1 MVPAIFDRCQAHA
14 KGLIMR
20 RFILA
25 AAGILLSFTAE
36 AQQTSPFP
44 AGAGRDIIAVACTQC
59 HQVGPI
65 IQLRM
70 GEAGWRRQV
79 YNMVLRGAQIG
90 PAEID
95 DVVKYLATNFGPG
108 VPIPGQATPP
118 VTLPDH
124 AGADRAGADLVA
136 GACGICH
143 GVDRVVAVARPGRQW
158 EAIVHRM
165 VAIGAPIDADQ
176 TRQIISYLET
186 NYGAAPSKA
195 P

>member
-1 MVPAIFDRCQAHA
+1 
-14 KGLIMR
+14 MR

-25 AAGILLSFTAE
+25 AASILAGITLNSSAE
-36 AQQTSPFP
+36 AQQANPFP
-44 AGAGRDIIAVACTQC
+44 PGAGRDLIAVACTQC
-59 HQVGPI
+59 HRAGPI

-70 GEAGWRRQV
+70 GEPGWRRQV

-90 PAEID
+90 PDEID

-108 VPIPGQATPP
+108 VPVPG
-118 VTLPDH
+118 VTLAPVKLPDGV
-124 AGADRAGADLVA
+124 GAELVA

-143 GVDRVVAVARPGRQW
+143 GVDRVVAVARPGQQW

-165 VAIGAPIDADQ
+165 VAIGAPVDADQ
-176 TRQIISYLET
+176 ARQIISYLET

>member
-1 MVPAIFDRCQAHA
+1 
-14 KGLIMR
+14 LIMR

-25 AAGILLSFTAE
+25 AASVLLLGFPAE
-36 AQQTSPFP
+36 AQQSNPFP
-44 AGAGRDIIAVACTQC
+44 AGASRDLIAVACTQC
-59 HQVGPI
+59 HRAGPI
-65 IQLRM
+65 TQLRM

-90 PAEID
+90 PDEID

-108 VPIPGQATPP
+108 VPVPGLASLP
-118 VTLPDH
+118 VTLPD
-124 AGADRAGADLVA
+124 GAGADLVA
-136 GACGICH
+136 GACGTCH

-176 TRQIISYLET
+176 ATQIISYLET

>member
-1 MVPAIFDRCQAHA
+1 
-14 KGLIMR
+14 MR
-20 RFILA
+20 RVILA
-25 AAGILLSFTAE
+25 AASILAGILLNFGAE
-36 AQQTSPFP
+36 AQQTGPFP
-44 AGAGRDIIAVACTQC
+44 AGAGRDTIAVACTQC
-59 HQVGPI
+59 HRAGPI

-90 PAEID
+90 PDEID
-95 DVVKYLATNFGPG
+95 DAVKYLATNFGPG
-108 VPIPGQATPP
+108 VPIPGPAPAP
-118 VTLPDH
+118 VKLHD
-124 AGADRAGADLVA
+124 GAGADLVT
-136 GACGICH
+136 GACGTCH

-165 VAIGAPIDADQ
+165 VAIGATIDADQ
-176 TRQIISYLET
+176 ARQIISYLET

>member
-1 MVPAIFDRCQAHA
+1 
-14 KGLIMR
+14 MR

-25 AAGILLSFTAE
+25 AASVLLLGFPSE
-36 AQQTSPFP
+36 AQQSNPFP
-44 AGAGRDIIAVACTQC
+44 AGESRDLIAVACTQC
-59 HQVGPI
+59 HRAGPI
-65 IQLRM
+65 TQLRM

-90 PAEID
+90 PDEID

-108 VPIPGQATPP
+108 VPVPGLATPP
-118 VTLPDH
+118 VILPE
-124 AGADRAGADLVA
+124 GAGADLVA
-136 GACGICH
+136 GACGTCH
-143 GVDRVVAVARPGRQW
+143 GVDRVVAVARPGQQW

-176 TRQIISYLET
+176 ARQIISYLET

>member
-1 MVPAIFDRCQAHA
+1 
-14 KGLIMR
+14 MR
-20 RFILA
+20 RFILGA
-25 AAGILLSFTAE
+25 ACILLNFSAE
-36 AQQTSPFP
+36 AQQTGPFP

-59 HQVGPI
+59 HRAGPI
-65 IQLRM
+65 TQLRM
-70 GEAGWRRQV
+70 GEEAWRRQV

-90 PAEID
+90 PDEVD

-108 VPIPGQATPP
+108 VPVPGQATPA
-118 VTLPDH
+118 VTLP
-124 AGADRAGADLVA
+124 AGAAADLVA
-136 GACGICH
+136 GACGTCH

-165 VAIGAPIDADQ
+165 VAIGALIDPDQ
-176 TRQIISYLET
+176 ARQIISYLET

>member
-1 MVPAIFDRCQAHA
+1 
-14 KGLIMR
+14 MR

-25 AAGILLSFTAE
+25 AAGIFLNFSAE
-36 AQQTSPFP
+36 AQQTGPFP
-44 AGAGRDIIAVACTQC
+44 AGAGRDIIAAACTQC
-59 HQVGPI
+59 HQAGPI

-95 DVVKYLATNFGPG
+95 DVVKYLANNFGPG
-108 VPIPGQATPP
+108 VPIPGLATSA
-118 VTLPDH
+118 VTLP
-124 AGADRAGADLVA
+124 GGPGADLVA
-136 GACGICH
+136 GACGTCH
-143 GVDRVVAVARPGRQW
+143 GVDRVVAAARPGRQW

-165 VAIGAPIDADQ
+165 VAIGATIDADQ
-176 TRQIISYLET
+176 ARQIISYLET
-186 NYGAAPSKA
+186 NYGAVPSKT

>member
-1 MVPAIFDRCQAHA
+1 
-14 KGLIMR
+14 MR

-25 AAGILLSFTAE
+25 AAGVLLGSLAA
-36 AQQTSPFP
+36 AQQSNPFP
-44 AGAGRDIIAVACTQC
+44 PGPGRDIIAVACTQC
-59 HQVGPI
+59 HRAGPI

-70 GEAGWRRQV
+70 DEAGWRRQV

-90 PAEID
+90 PDEID
-95 DVVKYLATNFGPG
+95 DAVKYLATNFGPG
-108 VPIPGQATPP
+108 APIPGSAPAH
-118 VTLPDH
+118 VTLPDG
-124 AGADRAGADLVA
+124 AGANLVT

-143 GVDRVVAVARPGRQW
+143 GVDRVVAVARPGKQW

-176 TRQIISYLET
+176 TKQIISYLEA
-186 NYGAAPSKA
+186 NYSAAPPKA

>member
-1 MVPAIFDRCQAHA
+1 
-14 KGLIMR
+14 MR

-25 AAGILLSFTAE
+25 AAGILLLGFTAE
-36 AQQTSPFP
+36 AQQSNPFP
-44 AGAGRDIIAVACTQC
+44 ADAGRDTIAVACTQC
-59 HQVGPI
+59 HRAGPI
-65 IQLRM
+65 TQLRM
-70 GEAGWRRQV
+70 GEEGWRRQV

-90 PAEID
+90 PDEID
-95 DVVKYLATNFGPG
+95 DVVKYLASNFGPG
-108 VPIPGQATPP
+108 VPVPGPAPTP
-118 VTLPDH
+118 VKLPE
-124 AGADRAGADLVA
+124 GAGADLVT

-165 VAIGAPIDADQ
+165 VAIGAPIDANQ
-176 TRQIISYLET
+176 AGQIISYLQA

>member
-1 MVPAIFDRCQAHA
+1 
-14 KGLIMR
+14 MR

-25 AAGILLSFTAE
+25 AAGILLGFAAE
-36 AQQTSPFP
+36 AQQSGPFP
-44 AGAGRDIIAVACTQC
+44 GGGAGRDIIAVACTQC
-59 HQVGPI
+59 HQAGPI

-70 GEAGWRRQV
+70 GEAAWRRQV

-90 PAEID
+90 PGEID

-108 VPIPGQATPP
+108 VPIPGLQTTP
-118 VTLPDH
+118 VALPDG
-124 AGADRAGADLVA
+124 AGANLVA

-176 TRQIISYLET
+176 ARQLISYLET

>member
-1 MVPAIFDRCQAHA
+1 
-14 KGLIMR
+14 MR
-20 RFILA
+20 MFILA
-25 AAGILLSFTAE
+25 AAGILTGLFLLGFTAQ
-36 AQQTSPFP
+36 AQQSNPFP

-59 HQVGPI
+59 HRAGPI
-65 IQLRM
+65 VQLRM

-79 YNMVLRGAQIG
+79 YNMMLRGAQVK
-90 PAEID
+90 PDEID
-95 DVVKYLATNFGPG
+95 DVVNYLATNFGPG
-108 VPIPGQATPP
+108 VPVPGPAPTP
-118 VTLPDH
+118 VTLP
-124 AGADRAGADLVA
+124 AGAGADLVT

-143 GVDRVVAVARPGRQW
+143 GVDRVVAVARPGQQW

-176 TRQIISYLET
+176 TTQIVSYLKA

>member
-1 MVPAIFDRCQAHA
+1 
-14 KGLIMR
+14 MR

-25 AAGILLSFTAE
+25 AVSVLLGSTAE
-36 AQQTSPFP
+36 AQQSSPFP
-44 AGAGRDIIAVACTQC
+44 AGASRDLIAVACTQC
-59 HQVGPI
+59 HRAGPI
-65 IQLRM
+65 TQLRM

-90 PAEID
+90 PDEMD

-108 VPIPGQATPP
+108 VPIPGVMSHP
-118 VTLPDH
+118 VTLRD
-124 AGADRAGADLVA
+124 GAGADLVA
-136 GACGICH
+136 GACGTCH

-158 EAIVHRM
+158 EPIVNRM
-165 VAIGAPIDADQ
+165 VAIGAPLDADQ
-176 TRQIISYLET
+176 AKQIISYLET

>member
-1 MVPAIFDRCQAHA
+1 
-14 KGLIMR
+14 MR

-25 AAGILLSFTAE
+25 AACILLSFTAQ
-36 AQQTSPFP
+36 AQQSNPFP
-44 AGAGRDIIAVACTQC
+44 AGAGRDTIAVACIQC
-59 HQVGPI
+59 HRAGPI
-65 IQLRM
+65 TQLRM

-90 PAEID
+90 PDEID

-108 VPIPGQATPP
+108 VPVPGLATPP
-118 VTLPDH
+118 VTLPE
-124 AGADRAGADLVA
+124 GAGADLVA
-136 GACGICH
+136 GACGTCH

-176 TRQIISYLET
+176 ARQIISYLET
-186 NYGAAPSKA
+186 NYSAAPSKA

>member
-1 MVPAIFDRCQAHA
+1 
-14 KGLIMR
+14 MR
-20 RFILA
+20 RFVLA
-25 AAGILLSFTAE
+25 AAGILAGILASILLNFAAE
-36 AQQTSPFP
+36 AQQAGPFP

-59 HQVGPI
+59 HQAGPI
-65 IQLRM
+65 VQLRM

-79 YNMVLRGAQIG
+79 YNMVLRGAQVG

-108 VPIPGQATPP
+108 VPIPGAASPP
-118 VTLPDH
+118 VTLP
-124 AGADRAGADLVA
+124 AGAGADLVA

-143 GVDRVVAVARPGRQW
+143 GLDRVVAVSRPGQQW

-165 VAIGAPIDADQ
+165 VAIGAPVDADQ

>member
-1 MVPAIFDRCQAHA
+1 MRSVFLTSASILTSIFLNF
-14 KGLIMR
+14 G
-20 RFILA
+20 
-25 AAGILLSFTAE
+25 AE

-44 AGAGRDIIAVACTQC
+44 PGAGRDIIAVACTQC
-59 HQVGPI
+59 HRAGPI
-65 IQLRM
+65 TQLRM

-90 PAEID
+90 PDEID
-95 DVVKYLATNFGPG
+95 DVVKYLTTNFGPG
-108 VPIPGQATPP
+108 VPVPGLAAAP
-118 VTLPDH
+118 VKLPD
-124 AGADRAGADLVA
+124 GAGADLVA

-165 VAIGAPIDADQ
+165 AAIGAPIDADQ
-176 TRQIISYLET
+176 ARQIISYLQT

>member
-1 MVPAIFDRCQAHA
+1 
-14 KGLIMR
+14 MR

-25 AAGILLSFTAE
+25 VASILLSFSAE
-36 AQQTSPFP
+36 AQQSSPFP
-44 AGAGRDIIAVACTQC
+44 EGAGRDIIAAACTQC
-59 HQVGPI
+59 HQARPI
-65 IQLRM
+65 TQLRM

-90 PAEID
+90 PNEID
-95 DVVKYLATNFGPG
+95 DAVKYLATNFGPG
-108 VPIPGQATPP
+108 VPIPGLATPP
-118 VTLPDH
+118 VTLPD
-124 AGADRAGADLVA
+124 RPGADLVA
-136 GACGICH
+136 GACGSCH
-143 GVDRVVAVARPGRQW
+143 GIDRVVAVARPGRQW

-176 TRQIISYLET
+176 AKQIISYLET

>member
-1 MVPAIFDRCQAHA
+1 
-14 KGLIMR
+14 MR
-20 RFILA
+20 RFVLA
-25 AAGILLSFTAE
+25 AASVLLVLPVLLLGSLAE
-36 AQQTSPFP
+36 AQQTNPFP
-44 AGAGRDIIAVACTQC
+44 PGAGRDLIAVACTQC
-59 HQVGPI
+59 HRAGPI

-90 PAEID
+90 PDEID

-108 VPIPGQATPP
+108 VPTPGVTPAP
-118 VTLPDH
+118 VKLPD
-124 AGADRAGADLVA
+124 GAGADLVT

-143 GVDRVVAVARPGRQW
+143 GVDRVIAVARPGRQW

-165 VAIGAPIDADQ
+165 VAIGAPVDADQ
-176 TRQIISYLET
+176 ARQIISYLET

>member
-1 MVPAIFDRCQAHA
+1 
-14 KGLIMR
+14 MR

-25 AAGILLSFTAE
+25 TASVLLLGSTAE
-36 AQQTSPFP
+36 AQQSNPFP
-44 AGAGRDIIAVACTQC
+44 AGASRDLIAVACTQC
-59 HQVGPI
+59 HRAGPI
-65 IQLRM
+65 TQLRM

-90 PAEID
+90 PDEMD

-108 VPIPGQATPP
+108 VPVPGLATPP
-118 VTLPDH
+118 VTLPDG
-124 AGADRAGADLVA
+124 AGANLVA

-158 EAIVHRM
+158 EAIVNRM
-165 VAIGAPIDADQ
+165 IAIGAPIDADQ
-176 TRQIISYLET
+176 SRQIISYLET

>member
-1 MVPAIFDRCQAHA
+1 
-14 KGLIMR
+14 MR

-25 AAGILLSFTAE
+25 TASVLLLGSTAE
-36 AQQTSPFP
+36 AQQSNPFP
-44 AGAGRDIIAVACTQC
+44 AGASRDLIAVACTQC
-59 HQVGPI
+59 HRAGPI
-65 IQLRM
+65 TQLRM

-90 PAEID
+90 PDEID

-108 VPIPGQATPP
+108 VPVPGVTPAL
-118 VTLPDH
+118 VKLPD
-124 AGADRAGADLVA
+124 GAGADLVA
-136 GACGICH
+136 GACGTCH

-186 NYGAAPSKA
+186 NYGAAPPKA

>member
-1 MVPAIFDRCQAHA
+1 
-14 KGLIMR
+14 MR

-25 AAGILLSFTAE
+25 GAGVFAGILASILLGFTAQ
-36 AQQTSPFP
+36 AQQSNPFP

-59 HQVGPI
+59 HRAGPI
-65 IQLRM
+65 TQLRM

-90 PAEID
+90 PDEID

-108 VPIPGQATPP
+108 VPVPGLASPP
-118 VTLPDH
+118 VTLPD
-124 AGADRAGADLVA
+124 GAGADLVA
-136 GACGICH
+136 GACGTCH
-143 GVDRVVAVARPGRQW
+143 GVDRVVAVTRPGRQW

-165 VAIGAPIDADQ
+165 VAIGAPIDAGQ
-176 TRQIISYLET
+176 AGQIISYLQT

>member
-1 MVPAIFDRCQAHA
+1 
-14 KGLIMR
+14 MR
-20 RFILA
+20 GFIPA
-25 AAGILLSFTAE
+25 AAGILAGIFPGFPAE
-36 AQQTSPFP
+36 AQQTGPFP

-59 HQVGPI
+59 HKAGPI
-65 IQLRM
+65 TQLRM

-90 PAEID
+90 PDEID
-95 DVVKYLATNFGPG
+95 DVVKYLTTNFGPG
-108 VPIPGQATPP
+108 VPVPGLATPP
-118 VTLPDH
+118 VKLP
-124 AGADRAGADLVA
+124 AGAGADLVA

-143 GVDRVVAVARPGRQW
+143 GVDRVVAVARPGQQW

-186 NYGAAPSKA
+186 NYSAAPPKA

>member
-1 MVPAIFDRCQAHA
+1 MVPAVFDRRQTHE

-25 AAGILLSFTAE
+25 VASILLSFSAE
-36 AQQTSPFP
+36 AQQAAPFP
-44 AGAGRDIIAVACTQC
+44 EGVGRDIIAVACTQC
-59 HQVGPI
+59 HKAGPI

-90 PAEID
+90 PDEID
-95 DVVKYLATNFGPG
+95 DAVKYLATNFGPG
-108 VPIPGQATPP
+108 APIPGVMPKP
-118 VTLPDH
+118 VTLPDG
-124 AGADRAGADLVA
+124 AGANLVN

-165 VAIGAPIDADQ
+165 VAIGAPVDADQ
-176 TRQIISYLET
+176 AKQIISYLEA

>member
-1 MVPAIFDRCQAHA
+1 
-14 KGLIMR
+14 MR
-20 RFILA
+20 SFILA
-25 AAGILLSFTAE
+25 AASVLLLSFPAE
-36 AQQTSPFP
+36 AQQSNPFP
-44 AGAGRDIIAVACTQC
+44 AGASRDLIAVACTQC
-59 HQVGPI
+59 HKAGPI
-65 IQLRM
+65 TQLRM

-90 PAEID
+90 PDEID

-108 VPIPGQATPP
+108 VPVAGVTPAP
-118 VTLPDH
+118 VKLPD
-124 AGADRAGADLVA
+124 GAGADLVA
-136 GACGICH
+136 GACGTCH

-176 TRQIISYLET
+176 ARQIISYLQT
-186 NYGAAPSKA
+186 NYGAAPSTA

>member
-1 MVPAIFDRCQAHA
+1 
-14 KGLIMR
+14 MR
-20 RFILA
+20 RVILA
-25 AAGILLSFTAE
+25 AASILAGILASILLNFGAE
-36 AQQTSPFP
+36 AQQSGPFP

-59 HQVGPI
+59 HQARPI
-65 IQLRM
+65 TQLRM

-90 PAEID
+90 PDEID

-108 VPIPGQATPP
+108 VPVPGITPAP
-118 VTLPDH
+118 VKLPD
-124 AGADRAGADLVA
+124 GAGADLVA
-136 GACGICH
+136 GACGTCH

-176 TRQIISYLET
+176 AGQIISYLQK

>member
-1 MVPAIFDRCQAHA
+1 
-14 KGLIMR
+14 MR

-25 AAGILLSFTAE
+25 AASVLLLGFPSE
-36 AQQTSPFP
+36 AQQSNPFP
-44 AGAGRDIIAVACTQC
+44 AGESRDLIAVACTQC
-59 HQVGPI
+59 HRAGPI
-65 IQLRM
+65 TQLRM

-90 PAEID
+90 PDEID

-108 VPIPGQATPP
+108 VPVPGVTPAP
-118 VTLPDH
+118 VKLPY
-124 AGADRAGADLVA
+124 GVGADLVA
-136 GACGICH
+136 GACGTCH
-143 GVDRVVAVARPGRQW
+143 GVDRVVAAARPGRQW
-158 EAIVHRM
+158 QAIVHRM

-176 TRQIISYLET
+176 ATQIISYLET